1 MSEPGRGRDGGPEPS
16 EPAGGEQPDEF
27 SGTSRAEVGEVH
39 GAPVTWPLGQQVA
52 HPSREAY
59 LDVVEALR
67 DEGFDLCAD
76 LCAVDYLADPAREL
90 PEGVSPERFEV
101 VVVLVSTRQRRR
113 IRLRVQV
120 PEQDPEVASLF
131 GVYPGTEAMERE
143 AYDMFGVRFE
153 GHPDLTR
160 ILMPED
166 WEGHPLRKDYAVGRV
181 PVQFKAAPATR

>member
-1 MSEPGRGRDGGPEPS
+1 MSDTQPE
-16 EPAGGEQPDEF
+16 DEF
-27 SGTSRAEVGEVH
+27 AGTSRPEAGDAH

-52 HPSREAY
+52 HPSRESY
-59 LDVVEALR
+59 LDVVEALK

-76 LCAVDYLADPAREL
+76 LCAVDYLTDPARHL
-90 PEGVSPERFEV
+90 PDGVSPQRFEV

-113 IRLRVQV
+113 IRVRVQV
-120 PEQDPEVASLF
+120 PADDAVVPSLF

-143 AYDMFGVRFE
+143 AYDMLGIRFDR
-153 GHPDLTR
+153 HPDLTR

-181 PVQFKAAPATR
+181 PVQFKAAPSTR